1 MLTTQV
7 NSGGLAVWKFGNF
20 PVCSM
25 TLLLKDGLVQAAS
38 SDYQVPVFVEAGRL
52 DNAGGKKKKAD
63 RRWGENDKTT
73 VNLM

>member
-25 TLLLKDGLVQAAS
+25 TLLLKDGLVQATS

-52 DNAGGKKKKAD
+52 DNAGEGRKKKKKKKSRQAMG
-63 RRWGENDKTT
+63 RK
-73 VNLM
+73 